1 MTSNQLPSIE
11 RVNEMNISAACFA
24 ALAISLFSTA
34 ASAQCR
40 MGSGPDFGDGIPYCS
55 QPSPSSYVVPSGPE
69 WESRWGAIAIG
80 STASGGGIGV
90 ASDMKNRR
98 AAEKTALR
106 QCRSSGGGKTCRIE
120 LAYANQCGV
129 IVWGDTYFETESA
142 ETADKAETEASK
154 VCDRQTSNCRLYYAN
169 CSYPVRIR

>member
-1 MTSNQLPSIE
+1 
-11 RVNEMNISAACFA
+11 MNISIACFA
-24 ALAISLFSTA
+24 VLAISFSTA

-40 MGSGPDFGDGIPYCS
+40 NGSGPDFGDGIPYCS
-55 QPSPSSYVVPSGPE
+55 QLPPPSNVVPSGPE
-69 WESRWGAIAIG
+69 WASRWGAIAIG
-80 STASGGGIGV
+80 STAGGGGVGV
-90 ASDMKNRR
+90 ASDMKTRR
-98 AAEKTALR
+98 SAEKIAIA
-106 QCRSSGGGKTCRIE
+106 QCRNNGGGKTCRIE

-154 VCDRQTSNCRLYYAN
+154 ACRRQTSNCRLYYAN